1 MPGMF
6 KLFLLEGINWSLII
20 IDHEQEDS
28 TYSAVLLR

>member
-20 IDHEQEDS
+20 DHEQEDS
-28 TYSAVLLR
+28 TYSTVLLR